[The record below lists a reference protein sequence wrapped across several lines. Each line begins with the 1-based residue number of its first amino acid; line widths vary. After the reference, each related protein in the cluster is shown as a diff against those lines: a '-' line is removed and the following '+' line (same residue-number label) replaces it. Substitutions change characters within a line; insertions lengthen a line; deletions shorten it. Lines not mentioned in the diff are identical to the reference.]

1 MFLLLLLRKRMLCFE
16 PSLPKKNKQQIKTFK
31 NALLQLGVAVGFVL
45 PPMLVPNSEDI
56 NQVGSDLQMMFYL
69 VAGLTSIL
77 LVLMA
82 ICKRWQQQLFAI
94 NQLALAFC
102 SLPGSAADA
111 AVCGTGG
118 VTAPGGHGRGAGQLL
133 AIAEESDDQSQ
144 FHILAALLW
153 HQCGRILC
161 HLHAAQSGTVA
172 IA

>member
-1 MFLLLLLRKRMLCFE
+1 MLLLRKRMLCFE

-94 NQLALAFC
+94 KSIGFGFLQSSRIGRRRRRLRHRR
-102 SLPGSAADA
+102 SHSAWRAWSRSRSA
-111 AVCGTGG
+111 SCN
-118 VTAPGGHGRGAGQLL
+118 R
-133 AIAEESDDQSQ
+133 
-144 FHILAALLW
+144 
-153 HQCGRILC
+153 
-161 HLHAAQSGTVA
+161 
-172 IA
+172 